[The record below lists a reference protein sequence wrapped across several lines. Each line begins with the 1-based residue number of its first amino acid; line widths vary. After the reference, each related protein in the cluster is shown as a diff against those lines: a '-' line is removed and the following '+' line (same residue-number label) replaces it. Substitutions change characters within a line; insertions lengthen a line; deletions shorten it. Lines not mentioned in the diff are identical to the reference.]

1 MRPVAPLALVVALA
15 LVGCSGSAPGTPV
28 ATVRPG
34 TPSPS
39 SPPAT
44 DPVQTPESA
53 TGVARLPEFAPMD
66 PGEYYVEPLFMYPA
80 RYRVYYTVSGEG
92 WISWF
97 GAFKE
102 ARGRDQS
109 VAVSILATRNLVTH
123 GCLDHAEQDPP
134 VGPGVEDLAV
144 ALSEL
149 APFEVVQPPTDVTVD
164 GYTGRHLVLAL
175 PDLETEKI
183 EGDHWFTACEAG
195 QVRSWIGSPLSYA
208 FYGYSPGLIEEY
220 WIVDVDGNRLM
231 ISAIHHPDSPEKD
244 VAEMRTLLDSIRIV
258 DQN

>member
-1 MRPVAPLALVVALA
+1 MRQFSALVVVG
-15 LVGCSGSAPGTPV
+15 LVLIGCAGPAPRTPMP
-28 ATVRPG
+28 TVGPG
-34 TPSPS
+34 TPSLS

-44 DPVQTPESA
+44 DPVQAPESA
-53 TGVARLPEFAPMD
+53 THVARLPEFAPMD
-66 PGEYYVEPLFMYPA
+66 AGEYYLEPLFKYPA

-102 ARGRDQS
+102 APGRDQS

-123 GCLDHAEQDPP
+123 ACLDHAEQDPP
-134 VGPGVEDLAV
+134 VGPRVEDLAV

-149 APFEVVQPPTDVTVD
+149 DPFEVVQPPTDVTVD
-164 GYTGRHLVLAL
+164 GYAGQHLVLAL

-183 EGDHWFTACEAG
+183 EGDHWFPGCEAG

-208 FYGYSPGLIEEY
+208 FYGYSPRLIEEY
-220 WIVDVDGNRLM
+220 WILDVDGNRLM
-231 ISAIHHPDSPEKD
+231 ISAIHHADSPEKD
-244 VAEMRTLLDSIRIV
+244 VAEMRALLESIRIEV
-258 DQN
+258 QG